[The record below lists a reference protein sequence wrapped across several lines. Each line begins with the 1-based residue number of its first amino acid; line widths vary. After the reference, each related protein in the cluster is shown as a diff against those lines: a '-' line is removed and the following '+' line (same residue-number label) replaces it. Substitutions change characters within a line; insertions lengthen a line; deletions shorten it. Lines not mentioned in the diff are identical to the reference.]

1 MFKRFFNWLLGP
13 KGDPVP
19 PMEPE
24 QTKRR
29 QSGMFSTD
37 AAEGRPAA
45 ERVPLTDRVRTL
57 FQVAP
62 KAALPTHAQDEG
74 LGISSEEGANGFI
87 KQGYGVGISEAGAPA
102 AIVDWFIS
110 QTFIGHQLAGMLAQH
125 WLIDKACL
133 VPARDAVRH
142 GFDIHAPDGGDLEAP
157 DVLNMMKRLDKRFKL
172 HKNLVEMV
180 YKGKIFGIRIAFF
193 QIEST
198 DPKFY
203 ELPFN
208 IDSVT
213 PGSYKGIV
221 QVDPYWCIPELDQ
234 AGSSN
239 PASMHFYE
247 PKYWVINGK
256 RYHRSHLI
264 IYREGDVIDILKPS
278 YLYGGIPVPQKIFE
292 RVYASERTANEA
304 PQLALT
310 KRTVILQTE
319 LEEGI
324 ALGPKYGDRLAQQS
338 ELQNN
343 YAVTLGD
350 TADKYTQFD
359 TSLADL
365 DVVIMSQFQLVAAV
379 ANVPGTKLLM
389 TAPKGFN
396 ATGEYDEASYHEEL
410 ESIQAGAPTELVERH
425 HELVMH
431 SVVLPYMRKRDVAWE
446 PLQTVISWA
455 PLDSPTAKEYAEI
468 NLIKAQTDN
477 QLVQAGALDGYDVRD
492 RVRADKDS
500 GYTGIAE
507 ALRPDEDADGQPD
520 APNVGQPA
528 APAQPGFDA
537 GIDEPQLITNQLR
550 LDPEIVEAKRGT
562 KDYKVQVSP
571 VIMDVVTGKQYRVV
585 IDGHHSLEAARL
597 DDVPPELI
605 EGGYGESDY
614 FDAETGSPL

>member
-1 MFKRFFNWLLGP
+1 MFKRFFSWLLGP

-19 PMEPE
+19 VLEPE
-24 QTKRR
+24 PSKPRR
-29 QSGMFSTD
+29 SGMFSTD
-37 AAEGRPAA
+37 QSEGSLP
-45 ERVPLTDRVRTL
+45 PDRVSLVDRMISL
-57 FQVAP
+57 MQIAPRP
-62 KAALPTHAQDEG
+62 KASDTAAQDH
-74 LGISSEEGANGFI
+74 LDSAEGANGFI
-87 KQGYGVGISEAGAPA
+87 KQGYGA
-102 AIVDWFIS
+102 AIDQGPTPAIIDWFLS

-125 WLIDKACL
+125 WLIDKGCL
-133 VPARDAVRH
+133 IPARDAVRH

-157 DVLNMMKRLDKRFKL
+157 DVLKMLKRLDKRFKL
-172 HKNLVEMV
+172 HKNMVEWV

-198 DPKFY
+198 DPLFY

-234 AGSSN
+234 AGSSR
-239 PASMHFYE
+239 PDSMHFYE

-256 RYHRSHLI
+256 RYHRSHLV
-264 IYREGDVIDILKPS
+264 IYREGDVVDILKPS
-278 YLYGGIPVPQKIFE
+278 YLYGGIPVPQKVFE
-292 RVYASERTANEA
+292 RVYAAERTANEA

-324 ALGPKYGDRLAQQS
+324 ALGPKYGARLAEQA

-343 YAVTLGD
+343 YARTIGD
-350 TADKYTQFD
+350 VDDKYTQYD

-365 DVVIMSQFQLVAAV
+365 DVVIMSQFQLVAAIL
-379 ANVPGTKLLM
+379 NVPGTKLLM

-396 ATGEYDEASYHEEL
+396 ATGEYDEATYHEEL
-410 ESIQAGAPTELVERH
+410 ESIQSFLTDLVERH
-425 HELVMH
+425 HQLLMY
-431 SVVLPYMRKRDVAWE
+431 SAVLPAMRKRDVEWQ
-446 PLQTVISWA
+446 PLDTVVSWS

-468 NLIKAQTDN
+468 NLLKAQTDDA
-477 QLVQAGALDGYDVRD
+477 LVTAGAIDGYDARD
-492 RVRADKDS
+492 RIRADKDS

-507 ALRPDEDADGQPD
+507 ALRPDEDLDGQPD
-520 APNVGQPA
+520 AAKIGQPP

-537 GIDEPQLITNQLR
+537 GVDEPQLITNQLR
-550 LDPEIVEAKRGT
+550 LDPQIVEAKRGE

-585 IDGHHSLEAARL
+585 IDGHHSLEAANL
-597 DDVPPELI
+597 DGVPPELI

-614 FDAETGSPL
+614 FDAASGSPL

>member
-1 MFKRFFNWLLGP
+1 MFKRLWRWLLGP
-13 KGDPVP
+13 TADPIP
-19 PMEPE
+19 PMEQPPR
-24 QTKRR
+24 K
-29 QSGMFSTD
+29 SGMFSTD
-37 AAEGRPAA
+37 HANARPPE
-45 ERVPLTDRVRTL
+45 ERVGLVDRL
-57 FQVAP
+57 QELAGIAP
-62 KAALPTHAQDEG
+62 KPTATDVAAMDE
-74 LGISSEEGANGFI
+74 LDSAEGANGFI
-87 KQGYGVGISEAGAPA
+87 KQGYGVGIHDGPPA
-102 AIVDWFIS
+102 AITDWFLS

-125 WLIDKACL
+125 WLIDKGCL
-133 VPARDAVRH
+133 IPARDAVRH

-172 HKNLVEMV
+172 HKNMVEWV

-193 QIEST
+193 KIEST
-198 DPKFY
+198 DPQFY

-221 QVDPYWCIPELDQ
+221 QVDPYWCIPELDIS
-234 AGSSN
+234 GSTR
-239 PASMHFYE
+239 PDSMHFYE

-278 YLYGGIPVPQKIFE
+278 YLYGGIPVPQKVFE
-292 RVYASERTANEA
+292 RVYAAERTANEA

-310 KRTVILQTE
+310 KRTIVLQTA

-324 ALGPKYGDRLAQQS
+324 ALGPRYGERLQQVS

-343 YAVTLGD
+343 YATVMGD
-350 TADKYTQFD
+350 VDDKYTQFD
-359 TSLADL
+359 TTLADL
-365 DVVIMSQFQLVAAV
+365 DAVIMSQFQLVAAIL
-379 ANVPGTKLLM
+379 NVPGTKLLM

-410 ESIQAGAPTELVERH
+410 ESIQSFLTEFVERH
-425 HELVMH
+425 HQLLMY
-431 SVVLPYMRKRDVAWE
+431 SAVLPIMRKRDVAWE
-446 PLQTVISWA
+446 PLDTVISWA
-455 PLDSPTAKEYAEI
+455 PLDSPTAAEYATI
-468 NLIKAQTDN
+468 NLTKAQTGAA
-477 QLVQAGALDGYDVRD
+477 LVQSGAIDGYDERD

-507 ALRPDEDADGQPD
+507 ALRPDEDGDGEPD
-520 APNVGQPA
+520 AAKIGTPQ

-537 GIDEPQLITNQLR
+537 MDDEPQLITNQLR
-550 LDPEIVEAKRGT
+550 LDPEVVELKRLQN
-562 KDYKVQVSP
+562 DYTVQVSP

-585 IDGHHSLEAARL
+585 INGHHSLEAARL
-597 DDVPPELI
+597 DGVAPELVD
-605 EGGYGESDY
+605 GGYGDSDY

>member
-1 MFKRFFNWLLGP
+1 MFKRFFSWLLGP

-19 PMEPE
+19 PLEPE
-24 QTKRR
+24 AKAPRS
-29 QSGMFSTD
+29 SGMFSTD
-37 AAEGRPAA
+37 QAEGRLAD
-45 ERVPLTDRVRTL
+45 ERVSLPDRLRTL
-57 FQVAP
+57 VGLAP
-62 KAALPTHAQDEG
+62 KPAVSIG
-74 LGISSEEGANGFI
+74 LDNLDSSEGANGFI
-87 KQGYGVGISEAGAPA
+87 KQGYGVGIDPGPMP
-102 AIVDWFIS
+102 AIVDWFLS

-125 WLIDKACL
+125 WLIDKGCL
-133 VPARDAVRH
+133 IPARDAVRH

-172 HKNLVEMV
+172 HKNMVELI

-198 DPKFY
+198 DPAFY

-208 IDSVT
+208 IDAVT

-221 QVDPYWCIPELDQ
+221 QVDPYWCIPELDI
-234 AGSSN
+234 AGSTR
-239 PASMHFYE
+239 PDSMHFYE
-247 PKYWVINGK
+247 PKFWVINGK

-278 YLYGGIPVPQKIFE
+278 YLYGGIPVPQKVFE

-310 KRTVILQTE
+310 KRTMILQTE

-324 ALGPKYGDRLAQQS
+324 ALGPRYGERLAQQS

-343 YAVTLGD
+343 YAIKLGD
-350 TADKYTQFD
+350 KEDTYTQFD
-359 TSLADL
+359 TSLTDL
-365 DVVIMSQFQLVAAV
+365 DAVIMTNFQLVAAIL
-379 ANVPGTKLLM
+379 NVPGTKLLM

-425 HELVMH
+425 HLLVMH

-446 PLQTVISWA
+446 PLETVISWA

-468 NLIKAQTDN
+468 NLIKAQTDDA
-477 QLVQAGALDGYDVRD
+477 LVNAGAIDGYDARD
-492 RVRADKDS
+492 RIRADKDS

-507 ALRPDEDADGQPD
+507 ALRPDENLDGTPD
-520 APNVGQPA
+520 APKVGQPP

-550 LDPEIVEAKRGT
+550 IDPQIVEAKRGT
-562 KDYKVQVSP
+562 KDYQVQVSP

-585 IDGHHSLEAARL
+585 IDGHHSLEAAKL
-597 DDVPPELI
+597 DGVPPELV

-614 FDAETGSPL
+614 FDADSGSPL

>member
-19 PMEPE
+19 AATDADIPASR
-24 QTKRR
+24 K
-29 QSGMFSTD
+29 SGMFSTD
-37 AAEGRPAA
+37 QAEARNDN
-45 ERVPLTDRVRTL
+45 ERVSVADRVRSL
-57 FQVAP
+57 LQIAP
-62 KAALPTHAQDEG
+62 RALASDTAAQDN
-74 LGISSEEGANGFI
+74 LDSAEGANGFI
-87 KQGYGVGISEAGAPA
+87 KQGYGAAIDQGPMS
-102 AIVDWFIS
+102 AIVDWFLS

-125 WLIDKACL
+125 WLIDKGCL
-133 VPARDAVRH
+133 IPARDAVRH
-142 GFDIHAPDGGDLEAP
+142 GFDIHAPDGGDLNAP

-172 HKNLVEMV
+172 HKNMVELI

-193 QIEST
+193 QIDST
-198 DPKFY
+198 DPMFY

-234 AGSSN
+234 AGSSQPN
-239 PASMHFYE
+239 SMHFYE
-247 PKYWVINGK
+247 PKFWVINGK

-278 YLYGGIPVPQKIFE
+278 YLYGGIPVPQKVFE

-310 KRTVILQTE
+310 KRTMILQTE

-324 ALGPKYGDRLAQQS
+324 ALGPRYGERLAQQS

-343 YAVTLGD
+343 YAVKLGD
-350 TADKYTQFD
+350 LEDKYTQFD

-365 DVVIMSQFQLVAAV
+365 DAVIMTNFQLVAAIL
-379 ANVPGTKLLM
+379 NVPGTKLLM

-425 HELVMH
+425 HLLVMY
-431 SVVLPYMRKRDVAWE
+431 SVVLPYMRKKDVEWV
-446 PLQTVISWA
+446 PLETVISWA

-468 NLIKAQTDN
+468 NLIKAQTGQ
-477 QLVQAGALDGYDVRD
+477 QLVTSGAIDGYDERD
-492 RVRADKDS
+492 RVRQDKDS

-507 ALRPDEDADGQPD
+507 ALRPDEDGDGAPD
-520 APNVGQPA
+520 APKVGAPPA
-528 APAQPGFDA
+528 APAQPGFDSLEN
-537 GIDEPQLITNQLR
+537 DPQLITNQLR
-550 LDPEIVEAKRGT
+550 LDPEIVEMKRGT
-562 KDYKVQVSP
+562 QDYQVQVSP

-597 DDVPPELI
+597 DGVPPDLV

-614 FDAETGSPL
+614 FDADTGSPL

>member
-1 MFKRFFNWLLGP
+1 MFKRLFNWLLGP

-19 PMEPE
+19 ALETE
-24 QTKRR
+24 QPSRR
-29 QSGMFSTD
+29 SGMFSTD
-37 AAEGRPAA
+37 QAEGRNDN
-45 ERVPLTDRVRTL
+45 ERVPLIDRVRSL
-57 FQVAP
+57 LSIAPRAKASDVA
-62 KAALPTHAQDEG
+62 AQDN
-74 LGISSEEGANGFI
+74 LDSAEGANGFI
-87 KQGYGVGISEAGAPA
+87 KQGYGVGISEVGAPA
-102 AIVDWFIS
+102 AIVDWFLS

-133 VPARDAVRH
+133 IPARDAVRH
-142 GFDIHAPDGGDLEAP
+142 GFDIHASDGGDLKAP
-157 DVLNMMKRLDKRFKL
+157 EVLNMMKRLDKRFKL
-172 HKNLVEMV
+172 HKNMVELI

-193 QIEST
+193 QIDST
-198 DPKFY
+198 DPMFY

-234 AGSSN
+234 AGSSQPN
-239 PASMHFYE
+239 SMHFYE
-247 PKYWVINGK
+247 PKFWVINGK

-310 KRTVILQTE
+310 KRTMVLQTE

-324 ALGPKYGDRLAQQS
+324 ALGPRYGERLAQQS

-343 YAVTLGD
+343 YAIKLGD
-350 TADKYTQFD
+350 LEDKYTQFD

-365 DVVIMSQFQLVAAV
+365 DAVIMTNFQLVAAI

-410 ESIQAGAPTELVERH
+410 ESTQAGAPTELVERH
-425 HELVMH
+425 HLLVMY
-431 SVVLPYMRKRDVAWE
+431 SVVLPYMRKRDVEWV
-446 PLQTVISWA
+446 PLETVVSWA

-468 NLIKAQTDN
+468 NLLKAQTGAA
-477 QLVQAGALDGYDVRD
+477 LVTSGAIDGYDERD

-507 ALRPDEDADGQPD
+507 AARPDEDLDGQPD
-520 APNVGQPA
+520 AAKVGQPP
-528 APAQPGFDA
+528 APAQPGFDSLEN
-537 GIDEPQLITNQLR
+537 EPQLITNQLR
-550 LDPEIVEAKRGT
+550 LDPAIVEMKRGT
-562 KDYKVQVSP
+562 QDYQVQVSP

-597 DDVPPELI
+597 DGVPPELV

-614 FDAETGSPL
+614 FDADSGSPL

>member
-19 PMEPE
+19 ALEPDAP
-24 QTKRR
+24 KPRS
-29 QSGMFSTD
+29 SGMFSTD
-37 AAEGRPAA
+37 QAEGRPDA
-45 ERVPLTDRVRTL
+45 ERVPLTDRLRSL

-62 KAALPTHAQDEG
+62 KAPAGTHAQDEG
-74 LGISSEEGANGFI
+74 LGISSEEGANGFV
-87 KQGYGVGISEAGAPA
+87 KQGYGVGISEAGAPP

-125 WLIDKACL
+125 WLIDKCCL
-133 VPARDAVRH
+133 IPARDAVRH

-157 DVLNMMKRLDKRFKL
+157 DVLNMIKRLDKRFKL
-172 HKNLVEMV
+172 HKNMVEMI

-193 QIEST
+193 QIDST
-198 DPKFY
+198 DPMFY

-234 AGSSN
+234 AGASQPN
-239 PASMHFYE
+239 SMHFYE
-247 PKYWVINGK
+247 PKFWVINGK

-310 KRTVILQTE
+310 KRTIILQTE

-324 ALGPKYGDRLAQQS
+324 ALGPRYGERLAQQS

-350 TADKYTQFD
+350 TNDTYTQFD

-365 DVVIMSQFQLVAAV
+365 DAVIMTNYQLCAAI

-425 HELVMH
+425 HELIMH
-431 SVVLPYMRKRDVAWE
+431 SVVLPYMRKRDVEWA

-468 NLIKAQTDN
+468 NLIKANTGQA
-477 QLVQAGALDGYDVRD
+477 LVNSGAIDGYDERD

-507 ALRPDEDADGQPD
+507 AARPDENLDGEPD
-520 APNVGQPA
+520 PAKVGQPP

-562 KDYKVQVSP
+562 KDYTVQVSP

-597 DDVPPELI
+597 DGVPPALV

-614 FDAETGSPL
+614 FDADNGQPL

>member
-19 PMEPE
+19 ALEPDID
-24 QTKRR
+24 KPISRK
-29 QSGMFSTD
+29 SGMFSTD
-37 AAEGRPAA
+37 TPNENDPRP
-45 ERVPLTDRVRTL
+45 TL
-57 FQVAP
+57 GEYLGGLLKVAP
-62 KAALPTHAQDEG
+62 RPVKTGTVDNLDSA
-74 LGISSEEGANGFI
+74 EGANGFI
-87 KQGYGVGISEAGAPA
+87 KEAYGASASAGGMPA
-102 AIVDWFIS
+102 AITDWFLS
-110 QTFIGHQLAGMLAQH
+110 QTFIGHQMAGLVAQH
-125 WLIDKACL
+125 WLVDKCCL

-142 GFDIHAPDGGDLEAP
+142 GFDIHAPDGADLDAP
-157 DVLNMMKRLDKRFKL
+157 DVLNLMKRLDKRFKL
-172 HKNLVEMV
+172 HKNMVELI

-198 DPKFY
+198 DPQFY

-221 QVDPYWCIPELDQ
+221 QVDPYWCIPELDI
-234 AGSSN
+234 AGSTR
-239 PASMHFYE
+239 PDSMHFYE

-264 IYREGDVIDILKPS
+264 IYREGDVIDILKPA
-278 YLYGGIPVPQKIFE
+278 YLYGGIPVPQKIME

-310 KRTVILQTE
+310 KRTIVLQTA
-319 LEEGI
+319 LDEGI
-324 ALGPKYGDRLAQQS
+324 ALGPRYGQRLAEVS

-343 YAVTLGD
+343 YGTVLGD
-350 TADKYTQFD
+350 VEDKYQQFD
-359 TSLADL
+359 TTLADL
-365 DVVIMSQFQLVAAV
+365 DVVIMSQFQLVAAT

-410 ESIQAGAPTELVERH
+410 ESIQAGSPTELVERH
-425 HELVMH
+425 HQLLMY
-431 SVVLPYMRKRDVAWE
+431 SVVLPAMRKRDVEWQ
-446 PLQTVISWA
+446 PLETVISWA

-477 QLVQAGALDGYDVRD
+477 QLVQAGAMDGYDVRD
-492 RVRADKDS
+492 RIRADKDS

-507 ALRPDEDADGQPD
+507 ALRPDEDGDGTPD
-520 APNVGQPA
+520 APSVGQPQV
-528 APAQPGFDA
+528 PAQPGFDA
-537 GIDEPQLITNQLR
+537 ADAPQLITNQLR
-550 LDPEIVEAKRGT
+550 LDPAIVAAKRAEQ
-562 KDYKVQVSP
+562 DYEVQVSP

-585 IDGHHSLEAARL
+585 IDGHHSLEAAHL
-597 DDVPPELI
+597 DGVAPVLV

-614 FDAETGSPL
+614 FDADSGSAL

>member
-1 MFKRFFNWLLGP
+1 MFKSFFNWLLGP
-13 KGDPVP
+13 KGDPVTVMAP
-19 PMEPE
+19 DE
-24 QTKRR
+24 QPRR
-29 QSGMFSTD
+29 SGMFSTD
-37 AAEGRPAA
+37 VAEATPPS
-45 ERVPLTDRVRTL
+45 ERVSVSDRIRNL
-57 FQVAP
+57 LRIAP
-62 KAALPTHAQDEG
+62 RAQAADTAAQDH
-74 LGISSEEGANGFI
+74 LDSAEGANGFI
-87 KQGYGVGISEAGAPA
+87 KQGYGVGISEDGAMP
-102 AIVDWFIS
+102 AIVDWFLS

-125 WLIDKACL
+125 WLIDKCCL
-133 VPARDAVRH
+133 IPARDAVRH

-157 DVLNMMKRLDKRFKL
+157 DVLNMMKRIDKRFKL
-172 HKNLVEMV
+172 HKNLVEMI

-198 DPKFY
+198 DPQFY

-310 KRTVILQTE
+310 KRTMILQTE
-319 LEEGI
+319 LDEGI
-324 ALGPKYGDRLAQQS
+324 ALGPRYGARLAEQS

-343 YAVTLGD
+343 YAIKLGD
-350 TADKYTQFD
+350 LEDKYTQFD
-359 TSLADL
+359 TALTDL
-365 DVVIMSQFQLVAAV
+365 DAVIMTNYQLCASI

-389 TAPKGFN
+389 TQPKGFN

-425 HELVMH
+425 HELVMV
-431 SVVLPYMRKRDVAWE
+431 SAILPYMRKKDVAWE

-468 NLIKAQTDN
+468 NLIKSQTDN
-477 QLVQAGALDGYDVRD
+477 QLVQAGAIDGYDARD
-492 RVRADKDS
+492 RIRADKDS

-507 ALRPDEDADGQPD
+507 ALRPDENGDGEPD
-520 APNVGQPA
+520 AAKVGQPP

-537 GIDEPQLITNQLR
+537 GINEPQLITNQLR
-550 LDPEIVEAKRGT
+550 LDPLIVEGKRGA
-562 KDYKVQVSP
+562 KDYQVQVSP

-597 DDVPPELI
+597 DGVPPELV

-614 FDAETGSPL
+614 FDADSGSPL